1 VRFTKNIFLVGMPG
15 SGKSTVGRLLA
26 EKLALDFYD
35 LDAEIEAT
43 QGKTIAEIFAEGDE
57 ELFRKVESS
66 TLLETI
72 ANKKTFVM
80 AAGGGTACFF
90 DGMKIMSDSGVT
102 VYLDTPI
109 EVLIART
116 KRKQHR
122 PLLKANPISA
132 LKDLLN
138 KREKCYAQ
146 ANYRIDTRGL
156 ELQGK
161 VEKII
166 GLLPPSIK
174 N

>member
-1 VRFTKNIFLVGMPG
+1 MSFTKNIFLVGMPG

-26 EKLALDFYD
+26 NKLGLDFYD
-35 LDAEIEAT
+35 LDAEIEGE
-43 QGKTIAEIFAEGDE
+43 QHKSIAEIFIDGGED
-57 ELFRKVESS
+57 LFRKIESS
-66 TLLETI
+66 VLQKCTKSEQP
-72 ANKKTFVM
+72 FVM
-80 AAGGGTACFF
+80 ATGGGAPCFYN
-90 DGMKIMSDSGVT
+90 GISLMNDSGIT

-122 PLLKANPISA
+122 PLLKTNPISA
-132 LKDLLN
+132 LKDLLK
-138 KREKCYAQ
+138 KREKCYSQ
-146 ANYRIDTRGL
+146 TNYRIDTRGL